1 MMASGVQV
9 DIYGKDTTKLE
20 KISEDVMK
28 MLEKAD
34 KYEDI
39 TNGQEEGKK
48 ELVVSVNKD
57 KAMRY
62 GLTVAQVFQELS
74 GKLSTDKE
82 ATTITVDD
90 QDYKVKLVDDRDEL
104 KTNNL
109 LSYKFET
116 TVTDDQGKQKKE
128 THKLKDFADVK
139 EAKSLTTLKR
149 ENLSNMISVTASV
162 KDGENATLLS
172 RDLQKQI
179 DKYETPDGYDVKISG
194 ESETNNEMMK
204 NMLLMISLAILFIY
218 LIMVAQF
225 QGLLSAV
232 YRVLTI
238 PLAFT
243 GGLLGLLS
251 QARNCLLCQ

>member
-1 MMASGVQV
+1 M
-9 DIYGKDTTKLE
+9 
-20 KISEDVMK
+20 
-28 MLEKAD
+28 
-34 KYEDI
+34 
-39 TNGQEEGKK
+39 
-48 ELVVSVNKD
+48 
-57 KAMRY
+57 
-62 GLTVAQVFQELS
+62 
-74 GKLSTDKE
+74 
-82 ATTITVDD
+82 DD

-128 THKLKDFADVK
+128 THKLKEFADVK

-204 NMLLMISLAILFIY
+204 NMLLM
-218 LIMVAQF
+218 
-225 QGLLSAV
+225 
-232 YRVLTI
+232 
-238 PLAFT
+238 
-243 GGLLGLLS
+243 
-251 QARNCLLCQ
+251 N